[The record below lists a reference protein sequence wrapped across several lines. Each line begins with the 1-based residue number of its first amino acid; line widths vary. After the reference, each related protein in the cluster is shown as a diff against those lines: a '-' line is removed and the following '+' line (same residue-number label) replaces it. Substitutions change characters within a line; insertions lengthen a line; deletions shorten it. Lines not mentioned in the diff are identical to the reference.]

1 MDKQETV
8 FVVEQGVPL
17 ELELDGLDP
26 TCHHVLALDAAG
38 RSVGTARMQPCGH
51 IGRIAVL
58 RPWRNRGVGSRL
70 LAELLEVARRAGL
83 ESVELDAQVHAI
95 SFYEKHGF
103 ERAPADEKAALL
115 RRYWSVPKR
124 QIETSV
130 VLAESGWLAG
140 AGGGDSLG

>member
-1 MDKQETV
+1 VSEEVRIEIASWDCAVERSAMKGIRETV

-17 ELELDGLDP
+17 ELELDGLDS

-58 RPWRNRGVGSRL
+58 RPWRKRGVGSRL

-83 ESVELDAQVHAI
+83 ESVELDSQVHAI
-95 SFYEKHGF
+95 GFYEKHGF
-103 ERAPADEKAALL
+103 K
-115 RRYWSVPKR
+115 RRGGVF
-124 QIETSV
+124 
-130 VLAESGWLAG
+130 LDAG
-140 AGGGDSLG
+140 LEHFNMVARLGR

>member
-1 MDKQETV
+1 MSGSVRIETASWDCEAERRAMTSVRETV

-26 TCHHVLALDAAG
+26 TCHHVVALDGAG

-58 RPWRNRGVGSRL
+58 RPWRRQSVGSRL

-83 ESVELDAQVHAI
+83 ESVELDSQVHAI
-95 SFYEKHGF
+95 GFYEKHGF
-103 ERAPADEKAALL
+103 QPRGDIFLDAGLEHRNMVARL
-115 RRYWSVPKR
+115 RP
-124 QIETSV
+124 
-130 VLAESGWLAG
+130 
-140 AGGGDSLG
+140 